1 MSAVF
6 VEYFRAPDR
15 ATAARAGWRG
25 IAGSRLDGFR
35 TGLMPEVE
43 LGMLLALAQDRPW
56 TPDLVETEEVWPRR
70 RFFRSWYE
78 GPPIAELSGAFVR
91 HFASIADSA
100 VPGLVTRW
108 AQTEAF
114 ALDSDVAAGD
124 YTYLEQVAFDIIGLA
139 RRAQEAGDNLYMRLV
154 V

>member
-43 LGMLLALAQDRPW
+43 MGMLLALAQDRPW
-56 TPDLVETEEVWPRR
+56 TADLVETEDVWPRR
-70 RFFRSWYE
+70 RFFRSRYQ
-78 GPPIAELSGAFVR
+78 GPSIAELSGASVR
-91 HFASIADSA
+91 DFASIAESA

-108 AQTEAF
+108 AQIEAF
-114 ALDSDVAAGD
+114 ALDSDIAVGD
-124 YTYLEQVAFDIIGLA
+124 YTYLEQVAFEIIGLA
-139 RRAQEAGDNLYMRLV
+139 RCAQDAGDNLYVRLV
-154 V
+154 L